1 MTIVVGVKTKVQIV
15 SRETACPNSRSTR
28 SKFGYLVNYVFLS
41 IILHEFS
48 LEFPYMMTILYDKCA
63 IMKFIE
69 VIFND
74 RRCISSVCGVFF
86 CSLSYRKCLFV

>member
-1 MTIVVGVKTKVQIV
+1 MTIVVGVKTKMQIV

-28 SKFGYLVNYVFLS
+28 SNFGYLVNYVFLN

-63 IMKFIE
+63 I
-69 VIFND
+69 
-74 RRCISSVCGVFF
+74 IS
-86 CSLSYRKCLFV
+86 